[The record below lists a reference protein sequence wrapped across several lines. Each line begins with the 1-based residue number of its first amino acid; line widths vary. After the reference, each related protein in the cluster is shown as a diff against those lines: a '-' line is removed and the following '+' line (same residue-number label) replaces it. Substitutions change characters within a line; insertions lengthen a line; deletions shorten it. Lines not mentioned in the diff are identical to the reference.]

1 MSLRSVYLAT
11 FALCGFANFM
21 SIGIQMGGIGAIAEN
36 RRSELAKLGLK
47 ALIGGTLAS
56 LLSATIAGFFL

>member
-1 MSLRSVYLAT
+1 MVLLTSCRLASK
-11 FALCGFANFM
+11 LEDR
-21 SIGIQMGGIGAIAEN
+21 AISEN

>member
-1 MSLRSVYLAT
+1 MAT
-11 FALCGFANFM
+11 FALCGFILHVDWHTN
-21 SIGIQMGGIGAIAEN
+21 GRIGAIAEN

-56 LLSATIAGFFL
+56 LLSATIAGFSLKI